1 MILYPLIRAARIIT
15 CVSIMPEDQIAAA
28 TIAESLSSIIPL
40 INNGLPIGSYVV
52 PFFSFPI
59 QTLSLLYSNNRQN
72 YEQIELGFLAIIILL
87 FYNYT

>member
-1 MILYPLIRAARIIT
+1 MILYPFIRAARIIT
-15 CVSIMPEDQIAAA
+15 CIAILPEDQIAAA

-52 PFFSFPI
+52 PFFSFPVE
-59 QTLSLLYSNNRQN
+59 TMSLLYSYNREN
-72 YEQIELGFLAIIILL
+72 YEQVELGFLAILILI